1 MFGPVAGSILVTVDG
16 DGRHSGFAEAAIF
29 FEPRFDG
36 VKRLLH
42 RSLGTIQPD
51 LLRAFEGT
59 AQVRHYGPGTTVYRR
74 GRPVRGVFLIQ
85 KGRARLLLGKG
96 GGLALHVAGA
106 GSVLGLGETMSGSPY
121 DATAETVEPCDIAF
135 LRRED
140 FLGYLRQNCALC
152 LQLVQLLSD
161 DLHQLYQ
168 QYRTIGGPATRTRK
182 SKANGSAHAKTP
194 EPRDPVA

>member
-1 MFGPVAGSILVTVDG
+1 V
-16 DGRHSGFAEAAIF
+16 R
-29 FEPRFDG
+29 
-36 VKRLLH
+36 RLLH
-42 RSLGTIQPD
+42 QNLGTIQPD

-74 GRPVRGVFLIQ
+74 GRPGRGVFLIQ
-85 KGRARLLLGKG
+85 KGRARLRLGE
-96 GGLALHVAGA
+96 GGLALNVAGA

-121 DATAETVEPCDIAF
+121 DATAETVEACDIAF

-140 FLGYLRQNCALC
+140 FLAYLRQNCALC

-182 SKANGSAHAKTP
+182 SKANGSAHAKTA

>member
-1 MFGPVAGSILVTVDG
+1 M
-16 DGRHSGFAEAAIF
+16 R
-29 FEPRFDG
+29 
-36 VKRLLH
+36 RLLH
-42 RSLGTIQPD
+42 RNLGTIQPE

-59 AQVRHYGPGTTVYRR
+59 AQVRHYGPGTAVYRR

-140 FLGYLRQNCALC
+140 FLAYLRQNCSLC

-161 DLHQLYQ
+161 DLHQLYE

-182 SKANGSAHAKTP
+182 SRANGSAHAKTSA
-194 EPRDPVA
+194 PRNPVA

>member
-1 MFGPVAGSILVTVDG
+1 M
-16 DGRHSGFAEAAIF
+16 R
-29 FEPRFDG
+29 
-36 VKRLLH
+36 RLLH
-42 RSLGTIQPD
+42 RNLGTVQPE
-51 LLRAFEGT
+51 LLRAFEST
-59 AQVRHYGPGTTVYRR
+59 AQVRHYRPGTTVYRR

-85 KGRARLLLGKG
+85 KGRARLLLGEG

-140 FLGYLRQNCALC
+140 FLAYLRQNCGLC
-152 LQLVQLLSD
+152 MQLVQLLSE

-168 QYRTIGGPATRTRK
+168 HYRTIGGPATRTRK
-182 SKANGSAHAKTP
+182 AKANGSVHAKTA
-194 EPRDPVA
+194 ESRDPVA

>member
-1 MFGPVAGSILVTVDG
+1 
-16 DGRHSGFAEAAIF
+16 
-29 FEPRFDG
+29 
-36 VKRLLH
+36 LLH
-42 RSLGTIQPD
+42 RNLGTIQPD

-85 KGRARLLLGKG
+85 KGRARLLLGKA

-140 FLGYLRQNCALC
+140 FLAYLRQNCAMC

-161 DLHQLYQ
+161 DLHQLYE

-182 SKANGSAHAKTP
+182 SKASGSAHAKTSA
-194 EPRDPVA
+194 PRNPVA